1 MCASVCAEHLEIL
14 ANQGKIAYICRRVTF
29 FLTAAAKE
37 VIIILTEFKT
47 CGVANKDFTRILMV
61 NISGGALHNL
71 RPSHTLVSDGSCV
84 RTQA

>member
-47 CGVANKDFTRILMV
+47 NKDFTRILTV

>member
-47 CGVANKDFTRILMV
+47 NKDFTRILMV

>member
-47 CGVANKDFTRILMV
+47 NK
-61 NISGGALHNL
+61 ALQ
-71 RPSHTLVSDGSCV
+71 GY
-84 RTQA
+84 